1 MKKIALVGAA
11 LALSMAAGS
20 ALAANSMNTGTM
32 GFNVNTSDNTMIN
45 GKYFIAKDM
54 AVLGGFGLGINGGDA
69 KGTDIELLAGV
80 RKYMKTDDFAPFM
93 GGRFEYSSTQ
103 DSNVKNL
110 SILAEAGAE
119 YFLAK
124 QFSLEGRV
132 GFGYVSKETITAGTT
147 TVGGFTFPTSAKSK
161 TTYIGTGAASLS
173 ANFYF

>member
-93 GGRFEYSSTQ
+93 GGRFADHCRCARVWADGQKGLLSPVFGIPAFFRIIHST
-103 DSNVKNL
+103 
-110 SILAEAGAE
+110 
-119 YFLAK
+119 
-124 QFSLEGRV
+124 
-132 GFGYVSKETITAGTT
+132 
-147 TVGGFTFPTSAKSK
+147 
-161 TTYIGTGAASLS
+161 
-173 ANFYF
+173 